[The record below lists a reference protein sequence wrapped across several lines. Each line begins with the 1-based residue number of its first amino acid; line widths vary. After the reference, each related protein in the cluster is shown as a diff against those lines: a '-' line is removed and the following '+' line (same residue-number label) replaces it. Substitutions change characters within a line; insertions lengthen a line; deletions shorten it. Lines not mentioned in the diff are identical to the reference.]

1 MICTHGEL
9 LVYVLSTFW
18 RMFWKRFTSKEH
30 DIYEIRVYVYV
41 KKKRR
46 GRRGGLQC
54 IYHIQSDISEISMCG
69 ECEMVATA
77 KIGSL

>member
-41 KKKRR
+41 KKKKR
-46 GRRGGLQC
+46 GRRGGYNVYT
-54 IYHIQSDISEISMCG
+54 IYNRIYRKLVC
-69 ECEMVATA
+69 VA
-77 KIGSL
+77 SVRW